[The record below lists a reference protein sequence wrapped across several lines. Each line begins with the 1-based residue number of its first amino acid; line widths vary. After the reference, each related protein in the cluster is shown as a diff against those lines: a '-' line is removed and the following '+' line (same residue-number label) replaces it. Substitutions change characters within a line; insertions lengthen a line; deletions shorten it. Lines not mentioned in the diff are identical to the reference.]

1 MATAA
6 TDSLMARIESIK
18 LQQKSIAT
26 GEPLLHFPFIHSLAN
41 PCDFQTDMVDS
52 SEEHDASLVS
62 LRDFIRN
69 GEIPLTQQVLDF
81 LSPFRHLIDVQPVEP
96 SRDSSSSNDTKM
108 KEQSSS
114 KELKLVVSQVLHLI
128 RLFYSQSVSLV
139 FF

>member
-1 MATAA
+1 
-6 TDSLMARIESIK
+6 
-18 LQQKSIAT
+18 
-26 GEPLLHFPFIHSLAN
+26 
-41 PCDFQTDMVDS
+41 MVDS
-52 SEEHDASLVS
+52 SEEQDASLVS

-139 FF
+139 IFLKFLSYNN